1 MHINDSK
8 YNDITRHTL
17 WDSNLFLLVIL
28 IKRKNFV
35 FLFLIF
41 LCLEKFFHHHFFHY
55 IFHSAFFLNKSLKI
69 HAWKSPDTKKRAT
82 NIQIATKKRKHL
94 IVD

>member
-17 WDSNLFLLVIL
+17 WDNNLFLLVIL

-35 FLFLIF
+35 FVFLIF

-55 IFHSAFFLNKSLKI
+55 IFHSAFFPNKSLRI
-69 HAWKSPDTKKRAT
+69 HAWKSLEKNRA
-82 NIQIATKKRKHL
+82 IKIATKKRKHL